1 MRALRLSVRT
11 KLLASALLLVALCG
25 AISVLAIT
33 RLGEVEKQ
41 GNNLYERAYGP
52 TVASVYARTLAKD
65 LALQSAIYGQ
75 VLAEKG
81 GDAVAAGE
89 DPRVAGVLKAIKGD
103 QAELKKIRPAFAAA
117 PDNLKAIG
125 KRITTAATTYTE
137 SLNAIL
143 KLRPGTA
150 DPKLEKAIEK
160 SIVDL
165 ETAAA
170 EFATKSDA
178 YAKATSAEIASAHD
192 SGRTWIF
199 IALGFA
205 AALGL
210 GIATLISLQLNRV
223 VARIRQSLG
232 SLRAHETA
240 SLRDGL
246 GAIARGDLTQR
257 VEAVTEPV
265 GRATNDEIG
274 DIAGMVD
281 EVIVDTVG
289 SIDAYNKSL
298 ESLGAMIGRVGES
311 AELLS
316 SASEEM
322 ASTSEETGRA
332 VGEIA
337 HAIGDVASGAERQ
350 VKVVGDA
357 RRLTE
362 EMAEATR
369 SSAESAEETARA
381 AESAREVATSGAA
394 AVQSATAAM
403 TAVREASGEAT
414 TAIRHLGDKSEQIGG
429 IVDAITAIASQ
440 TNLLALNA
448 AIEAARAG
456 EHGLGF
462 AVVADEVRKLAE
474 ESQQAAASIS
484 TLIEEIQA
492 ETEAGRPGR
501 RARRAAG
508 PTRAPRPS
516 RRRAPPSRRSTRTSR
531 RWAIASAT
539 SRPPRSSCRRR
550 PSRWAGRSRPW
561 PPSPRRRRPPCSRS
575 RHRPSRRPP
584 RPSRSRRPPR
594 PWRRPPSSCASSS
607 APSRS
612 SARSRGYAGPGP
624 TALHQRGRPG
634 GRASCARPCAASCRR
649 GTASAAH
656 RGRCRSCADRCA
668 RCSARR
674 AFGSSR
680 RTSRRPPD
688 AAGRPPAG
696 VRVRSRT
703 RGAPRCGR
711 GSSRGPAR

>member
-1 MRALRLSVRT
+1 MRRDLRPRDH
-11 KLLASALLLVALCG
+11 APRRG
-25 AISVLAIT
+25 
-33 RLGEVEKQ
+33 REQ

-192 SGRTWIF
+192 SGRTSIL

-223 VARIRQSLG
+223 VAGIRQSLG

-429 IVDAITAIASQ
+429 IVDAITAIAEQ

-456 EHGLGF
+456 EHGRGF

-474 ESQQAAASIS
+474 ESKAAASIS
-484 TLIEEIQA
+484 DPHR
-492 ETEAGRPGR
+492 GDPGR
-501 RARRAAG
+501 DASGPSRSSSSARR
-508 PTRAPRPS
+508 TDEDPRPS

-531 RWAIASAT
+531 RWPIASGT
-539 SRPPRSSCRRR
+539 SRPARQQLSATFR
-550 PSRWAGRSRPW
+550 ADGRGGRVRG
-561 PPSPRRRRPPCSRS
+561 RRRRGDVGRRGAGPASTEQTSASTQQIAASAQTLAATAVELRE
-575 RHRPSRRPP
+575 HR
-584 RPSRSRRPPR
+584 
-594 PWRRPPSSCASSS
+594 WRVLSG
-607 APSRS
+607 
-612 SARSRGYAGPGP
+612 ARSRWLAGPGP
-624 TALHQRGRPG
+624 TALHHAVGPVDVR
-634 GRASCARPCAASCRR
+634 RAPSLRRACRR
-649 GTASAAH
+649 GTA
-656 RGRCRSCADRCA
+656 RRCA
-668 RCSARR
+668 PWEAPEPRR
-674 AFGSSR
+674 
-680 RTSRRPPD
+680 
-688 AAGRPPAG
+688 
-696 VRVRSRT
+696 
-703 RGAPRCGR
+703 
-711 GSSRGPAR
+711 